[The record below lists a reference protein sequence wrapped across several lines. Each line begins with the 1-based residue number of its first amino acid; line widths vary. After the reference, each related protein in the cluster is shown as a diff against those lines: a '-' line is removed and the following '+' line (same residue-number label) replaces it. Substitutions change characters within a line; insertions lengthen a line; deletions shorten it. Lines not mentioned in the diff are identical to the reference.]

1 MMKQATHERREPRYL
16 RNIIWPE
23 LNQVNAEHIRKALE
37 IEPVERGPNAWR
49 AKVIE
54 KSVTDWANELAI
66 NPNAL
71 DRKTVLAYEQ
81 LYANEVYVK
90 KPWNEDKKPVYNAS
104 FTEAMETNIAAI
116 GHELERLGMANA
128 TAKTGF
134 NRTAVVML
142 ALDKYAKKLE
152 LLAGMDAV
160 DTAGS
165 A

>member
-1 MMKQATHERREPRYL
+1 MNQSTHKQPKTRYL

-23 LNQVNAEHIRKALE
+23 LNRRNAEAIRKALG
-37 IEPVERGPNAWR
+37 IAAVERGPGAWK

-54 KSVTDWANELAI
+54 KAITDWANELAI

-90 KPWNEDKKPVYNAS
+90 KPWGDDKKSVYNAS

-128 TAKTGF
+128 TAKMGF
-134 NRTAVVML
+134 NRTAVIMI
-142 ALDKYAKKLE
+142 ALDKFAKKLE
-152 LLAGMDAV
+152 LLAGL
-160 DTAGS
+160 DTAGG